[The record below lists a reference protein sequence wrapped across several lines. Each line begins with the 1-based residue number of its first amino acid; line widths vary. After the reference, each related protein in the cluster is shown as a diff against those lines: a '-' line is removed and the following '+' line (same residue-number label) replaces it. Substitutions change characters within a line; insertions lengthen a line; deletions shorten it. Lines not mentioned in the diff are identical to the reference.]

1 MKFAYKLSMAIT
13 ILLAVS
19 LSVGGYLFV
28 RQNFLDSLAVAVE
41 HNTNQHVL
49 EKYSLESE
57 LFDIDASDEEYRD
70 RNLKR
75 YGTMMSE
82 YLGSVPRWIGLFD
95 EGKTEIYSNFNETLP
110 LEDRVIVLQEE
121 KYYIRHVGKETLMLI
136 ASPIESKSGTVWLLN
151 GYSITSL
158 FTERERQAQTYFR
171 MELLILAGAMIVVV
185 ILSTRLTKPIRKLNI
200 VSRKIAAGAY
210 SVRTMVKTDDE
221 IGELGK
227 NFDKMAL
234 AVEQKVEALN
244 VSLHQR
250 DDFVGAFTHEIKT
263 PMTSIIGYSDILRS
277 AEHEPHVRQKAAN
290 YIYYEAKRLESL
302 SQKLLLLMGLAEQ
315 ELHKEPVQ
323 LNTLFAMVGRSVLM
337 LLDGIK
343 LDFTPAGDLFVLA
356 EIDLVC
362 DLLRNLVL
370 NAAKSN
376 PQDNMVHIG
385 WHKVNGKVCVWV
397 KDKGCG
403 MDERELERI
412 KEPFYMVDKSRARA
426 EGGSGLGLALCEK
439 IANLHGT
446 TLHFESELGKGTCV
460 SILLDPWESGE
471 KRDETL

>member
-13 ILLAVS
+13 ILLAIS
-19 LSVGGYLFV
+19 LSIGGYLFV
-28 RQNFLDSLAVAVE
+28 RQNFLDSLEVAVE

-49 EKYSLESE
+49 EKYSLETE
-57 LFDIDASDEEYRD
+57 LFDIDATNAEYRD
-70 RNLKR
+70 KNLKR
-75 YGTMMSE
+75 YGAMMAE
-82 YLGSVPRWIGLFD
+82 YLGNVPRWIGLFD
-95 EGKTEIYSNFNETLP
+95 ESKNEIYSNFNESLP
-110 LEDRVIVLQEE
+110 LEERVIVLQEE
-121 KYYIRHVGKETLMLI
+121 KYYIRHVGKESLMLI
-136 ASPIESKSGTVWLLN
+136 ASQLESKSGTIWLLN
-151 GYSITSL
+151 GYAITSI
-158 FTERERQAQTYFR
+158 FEERERQMQTYFR
-171 MELLILAGAMIVVV
+171 MELLILAGAMIVVA
-185 ILSTRLTKPIRKLNI
+185 ILSTRLTRPIRKLNL

-210 SVRTMVKTDDE
+210 DVRTKVKTEDE
-221 IGELGK
+221 IGELGR
-227 NFDKMAL
+227 NFDKMAV

-244 VSLHQR
+244 ESVQQR

-277 AEHEPHVRQKAAN
+277 AEHEPEVRQKAAN

-302 SQKLLLLMGLAEQ
+302 SQKLLLLMGLSEQ
-315 ELHKEPVQ
+315 ELHKQHVQ

-343 LDFTPAGDLFVLA
+343 LDFTPAGDLFIVA

-370 NAAKSN
+370 NAAKAN
-376 PQDNMVHIG
+376 PADKMVHIG
-385 WHKVNGKVCVWV
+385 WHMENGKVCVWV
-397 KDKGCG
+397 RDKGCG
-403 MDERELERI
+403 MQASELERI

-446 TLHFESELGKGTCV
+446 TLHFESEVGKGTSV
-460 SILLDPWESGE
+460 SILLERWEGADT
-471 KRDETL
+471 DETL